1 MLGVTGLLAA
11 GASES
16 NQSQGSSRAP
26 ISGGSTGGKGLVQEG
41 GGKHLLGLPG
51 KEKQVTLLSKDKGT
65 HHPACLQTLIL
76 EALLELLREAG
87 KMQAGWVW
95 GR

>member
-16 NQSQGSSRAP
+16 HQSQGCSRVP
-26 ISGGSTGGKGLVQEG
+26 VSGGSTGREGLVQEG

-51 KEKQVTLLSKDKGT
+51 KQKQVTLLSEDKGT
-65 HHPACLQTLIL
+65 HHPACSQTLIL
-76 EALLELLREAG
+76 EALLEMLHEAG
-87 KMQAGWVW
+87 KKQAGWV
-95 GR
+95 